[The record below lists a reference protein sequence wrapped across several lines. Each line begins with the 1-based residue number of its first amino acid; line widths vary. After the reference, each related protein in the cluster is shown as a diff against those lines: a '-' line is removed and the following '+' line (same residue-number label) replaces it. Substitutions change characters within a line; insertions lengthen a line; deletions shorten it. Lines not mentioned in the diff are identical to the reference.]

1 MIMRNLRVTFTA
13 RYTKDAAFALF
24 GAAVGF
30 LALGHDSPSALAFT
44 ALFPVGWIMARG
56 RLQAFM
62 FAFSYY
68 ATAARG
74 VPLGAAIFFGEGAG
88 LSAGVAMWLF
98 SSLCLAAPWTALY
111 YGGKKPHIC
120 AARYLYA
127 LVCVTVPPV
136 GIIGWASPLYAAG
149 VLLPRSGW
157 LGIAAFGLLLPLLF
171 ARLRAARKRTGAAAV
186 VSVFV
191 CAALFACFAE
201 SETKLPQG
209 WIAVDTYF
217 GKLDRN
223 ENLHRQ
229 SLLRAA
235 SITKKVVSAPPDV
248 RYILL
253 PETITGAWF
262 GASEELWGPV
272 RRYLALKGQTVV
284 VGAEIYDASLRYD
297 NALIFLGDD
306 GGFYYCQRIPVP
318 VSMWVPF
325 GGRGTAKSHL
335 FDNGIIRLKNGES
348 VLCLLC
354 YEQFLAW
361 PVLYSIALA
370 RPDMIAASANLWWGG
385 GSITKIRRQA
395 VTAWALL
402 FDLPVASASN
412 N

>member
-1 MIMRNLRVTFTA
+1 M
-13 RYTKDAAFALF
+13 
-24 GAAVGF
+24 GF
-30 LALGHDSPSALAFT
+30 MALGHDSPSTLAFT
-44 ALFPVGWIMARG
+44 ALFPVGWIMAR
-56 RLQAFM
+56 RSLQAFL

-68 ATAARG
+68 TAASRG

-111 YGGKKPHIC
+111 YGGKKPYVSAIHYLC
-120 AARYLYA
+120 AI
-127 LVCVTVPPV
+127 VCVTVPPV

-149 VLLPRSGW
+149 VLLPGSRW
-157 LGIAAFGLLLPLLF
+157 LGIAAFGLLLPLLLVW
-171 ARLRAARKRTGAAAV
+171 LRAARKRTGAGAV
-186 VSVFV
+186 AFVFI

-201 SETKLPQG
+201 SETKLPEG
-209 WIAVDTYF
+209 WMAVDTYF

-235 SITKKVVSAPPDV
+235 SITEKVVSAPPDV

-253 PETITGAWF
+253 PETITGTWF
-262 GASEELWGPV
+262 GASEELWEPV
-272 RRYLALKGQTVV
+272 GRYLSLKGQTVV

-306 GGFYYCQRIPVP
+306 GGFYYRQRVPVP

-335 FDNGIIRLKNGES
+335 FDSGIMRLKNGQS

-354 YEQFLAW
+354 YEQFIAW
-361 PVLYSIALA
+361 PVLYSMAA
-370 RPDMIAASANLWWGG
+370 ECPDMIAASANLWWGG
-385 GSITKIRRQA
+385 GSITRIRRQA

>member
-1 MIMRNLRVTFTA
+1 MISLRISLTG

-56 RLQAFM
+56 RLQAFL

-68 ATAARG
+68 TAASRG

-111 YGGKKPHIC
+111 YSGKKPHIC
-120 AARYLYA
+120 AMLYLLA

-149 VLLPRSGW
+149 IFLPGSGW
-157 LGIAAFGLLLPLLF
+157 LGIAVFGLLLPFLL
-171 ARLRAARKRTGAAAV
+171 AKLRVARKRTEAGAVAF
-186 VSVFV
+186 VFI

-201 SETKLPQG
+201 SETKLPEG
-209 WIAVDTYF
+209 WMAVDTYF
-217 GKLDRN
+217 GKLDRE

-235 SITKKVVSAPPDV
+235 SIIEKVVSAPPDV

-262 GASEELWGPV
+262 GASEELWTPV
-272 RRYLALKGQTVV
+272 GRYLALKGQTVV
-284 VGAEIYDASLRYD
+284 VGAEIYDAALRYD

-306 GGFYYCQRIPVP
+306 GGFYYRQRVPVP

-335 FDNGIIRLKNGES
+335 FDSGIIRLKNGES

-354 YEQFLAW
+354 YEQFIAW
-361 PVLYSIALA
+361 PVLYAMALA
-370 RPDMIAASANLWWGG
+370 RPDVIAASANLWWGG

-395 VTAWALL
+395 VTAWARL

>member
-1 MIMRNLRVTFTA
+1 M
-13 RYTKDAAFALF
+13 
-24 GAAVGF
+24 GF

-44 ALFPVGWIMARG
+44 ALFPVGWIIARG
-56 RLQAFM
+56 RLQAFV

-68 ATAARG
+68 AAASRG

-120 AARYLYA
+120 AARYLFA

-149 VLLPRSGW
+149 VLLPGSGW
-157 LGIAAFGLLLPLLF
+157 LGIAVFGLLFPFLL

-186 VSVFV
+186 TSVFI
-191 CAALFACFAE
+191 CAALFVCLAE
-201 SETKLPQG
+201 SEAKLPQG
-209 WIAVDTYF
+209 WMAVDTHF
-217 GKLDRN
+217 GKLNRN
-223 ENLHRQ
+223 ENMHRQ

-235 SITKKVVSAPPDV
+235 AITEKVVSAPPDV

-262 GASEELWGPV
+262 GASEELWTPV
-272 RRYLALKGQTVV
+272 GRYLALKGQTVV
-284 VGAEIYDASLRYD
+284 VGAEIYDAALRYD

-306 GGFYYCQRIPVP
+306 GGFYYRQRVPVP

-335 FDNGIIRLKNGES
+335 FDSGIIRLKNGES
-348 VLCLLC
+348 VLCLLY
-354 YEQFLAW
+354 YEQFIAW
-361 PVLYSIALA
+361 PVLYSMAA
-370 RPDMIAASANLWWGG
+370 ERPDMIAAAANLWWGG
-385 GSITKIRRQA
+385 GSITRIRSQA
-395 VTAWALL
+395 VAAWALL
-402 FDLPVASASN
+402 FRLTEVSAEN
-412 N
+412 I

>member
-1 MIMRNLRVTFTA
+1 
-13 RYTKDAAFALF
+13 
-24 GAAVGF
+24 
-30 LALGHDSPSALAFT
+30 
-44 ALFPVGWIMARG
+44 
-56 RLQAFM
+56 M

-111 YGGKKPHIC
+111 YDGKKPHIC
-120 AARYLYA
+120 AMLYLLA

-149 VLLPRSGW
+149 IFLPGSGW
-157 LGIAAFGLLLPLLF
+157 LGIAVFGLLLPLLL

-191 CAALFACFAE
+191 CAALFAGFAE
-201 SETKLPQG
+201 SETKLPKG
-209 WIAVDTYF
+209 WMAVDTHF
-217 GKLDRN
+217 GKLDCE

-235 SITKKVVSAPPDV
+235 AITERVVSAPPGV
-248 RYILL
+248 QYILL

-262 GASEELWGPV
+262 GASEELWEPV
-272 RRYLALKGQTVV
+272 GRYLALKGQTVV

-306 GGFYYCQRIPVP
+306 GGVHYRQRVPVP

-325 GGRGTAKSHL
+325 GGRGSAKSHL
-335 FDNGIIRLKNGES
+335 FDNGIIRLKNGRS

-354 YEQFLAW
+354 YEQFIAW
-361 PVLYSIALA
+361 PVLCSMAA
-370 RPDMIAASANLWWGG
+370 GRPDMIAASANLWWGG
-385 GSITKIRRQA
+385 GSITRIRSQA
-395 VTAWALL
+395 VAAWALL
-402 FDLPVASASN
+402 FGLTEVSAEN
-412 N
+412 I

>member
-1 MIMRNLRVTFTA
+1 MINLRSHFLGRCANDT
-13 RYTKDAAFALF
+13 AFALF

-44 ALFPVGWIMARG
+44 ALFPVGWILARG
-56 RLQAFM
+56 RLQAFL

-68 ATAARG
+68 AAASRG
-74 VPLGAAIFFGEGAG
+74 VPSGAAIFFGEGAG

-98 SSLCLAAPWTALY
+98 SSLCLAAPWAALH

-120 AARYLYA
+120 AARYLCA
-127 LVCVTVPPV
+127 LICVTVPPV

-149 VLLPRSGW
+149 ILLPGSGW
-157 LGIAAFGLLLPLLF
+157 LGITALGVLFPFLL
-171 ARLRAARKRTGAAAV
+171 AKLRAARKRTGAAAV
-186 VSVFV
+186 ASVFM
-191 CAALFACFAE
+191 CAALFACFAK
-201 SETKLPQG
+201 SEAKPPEG
-209 WIAVDTYF
+209 WMAVDTHF

-223 ENLHRQ
+223 ENIHRQ

-235 SITKKVVSAPPDV
+235 AITERVVSAPPGV

-262 GASEELWGPV
+262 GASEELWEPV
-272 RRYLALKGQTVV
+272 GRYLALKGQTVV
-284 VGAEIYDASLRYD
+284 VGTGIYDAALRYD

-306 GGFYYCQRIPVP
+306 GGFYYRQRIPVP

-335 FDNGIIRLKNGES
+335 FDSGIIRLKNGRR

-354 YEQFLAW
+354 YEQFIAW
-361 PVLYSIALA
+361 PVLCSMAA
-370 RPDMIAASANLWWGG
+370 GRPDMIAASANLWWGG
-385 GSITKIRRQA
+385 GSITRIRSQA
-395 VTAWALL
+395 VAAWALL
-402 FDLPVASASN
+402 FGLTEVSAEN
-412 N
+412 I

>member
-1 MIMRNLRVTFTA
+1 MINLRSHFPG
-13 RYTKDAAFALF
+13 RYTNDTAFALF

-44 ALFPVGWIMARG
+44 ALFPVGWILVR
-56 RLQAFM
+56 RRVQAFL

-68 ATAARG
+68 AAASRG
-74 VPLGAAIFFGEGAG
+74 VPSGAAIFFGEGAG

-120 AARYLYA
+120 AMLYLLA

-149 VLLPRSGW
+149 VLLPGSGW
-157 LGIAAFGLLLPLLF
+157 LGITALGVLFPFLL
-171 ARLRAARKRTGAAAV
+171 AKLRVARKRTGAAAV
-186 VSVFV
+186 ASVFI
-191 CAALFACFAE
+191 CAALFVCLAE
-201 SETKLPQG
+201 SEAKLPQG
-209 WIAVDTYF
+209 WMAVDTYF
-217 GKLDRN
+217 GKLNRD

-235 SITKKVVSAPPDV
+235 SVTEKVVSAPPDV

-262 GASEELWGPV
+262 GASEELWEPV
-272 RRYLALKGQTVV
+272 GRYLALKGQTVV

-306 GGFYYCQRIPVP
+306 GSFYYRQRVPVP

-335 FDNGIIRLKNGES
+335 FDSGIIRLKNGQR

-354 YEQFLAW
+354 YEQFIAW
-361 PVLYSIALA
+361 PVLCSMAA
-370 RPDMIAASANLWWGG
+370 GRPDMIAASANLWWGG
-385 GSITKIRRQA
+385 GSITRIRSQA
-395 VTAWALL
+395 VAAWALL
-402 FDLPVASASN
+402 FGLTEVSAEN
-412 N
+412 I

>member
-1 MIMRNLRVTFTA
+1 MINLRSHFLGRCANDT
-13 RYTKDAAFALF
+13 AFALF

-56 RLQAFM
+56 RLQAFL

-68 ATAARG
+68 AAASRG
-74 VPLGAAIFFGEGAG
+74 VPSGAAIFFGEGVG

-98 SSLCLAAPWTALY
+98 SSLCLAAPWAALY

-120 AARYLYA
+120 AARYLFA
-127 LVCVTVPPV
+127 LVCVTMPPV

-149 VLLPRSGW
+149 VLLPGSGW
-157 LGIAAFGLLLPLLF
+157 LGITALGVLFPFLL
-171 ARLRAARKRTGAAAV
+171 AKLRVARKRTGAAAV
-186 VSVFV
+186 ASVFI
-191 CAALFACFAE
+191 CAALFACFAK
-201 SETKLPQG
+201 SEAKLPDG
-209 WIAVDTYF
+209 WMAVDTHF

-223 ENLHRQ
+223 ENMHRQ

-235 SITKKVVSAPPDV
+235 AITERVVSAPPGV
-248 RYILL
+248 QYILL

-262 GASEELWGPV
+262 EASEELWEPV
-272 RRYLALKGQTVV
+272 GRYLALKGQTVV
-284 VGAEIYDASLRYD
+284 VGAEIYDAALRYD

-306 GGFYYCQRIPVP
+306 GGFYYCQRVPVP

-335 FDNGIIRLKNGES
+335 FDSGIMRLKNGQS

-354 YEQFLAW
+354 YEQFIAW
-361 PVLYSIALA
+361 PVLYSMAA
-370 RPDMIAASANLWWGG
+370 ERPDMIAASANLWWGE
-385 GSITKIRRQA
+385 GSITKIRHQA

-402 FDLPVASASN
+402 FDLLVASAN
-412 N
+412 NN

>member
-1 MIMRNLRVTFTA
+1 MINLRSHFPG
-13 RYTKDAAFALF
+13 RYTNDTAFALF

-68 ATAARG
+68 AAASRG

-98 SSLCLAAPWTALY
+98 SSLCLAAPWAALH

-120 AARYLYA
+120 AARYLCA
-127 LVCVTVPPV
+127 LICVTVPPV

-149 VLLPRSGW
+149 VLLPGSGW
-157 LGIAAFGLLLPLLF
+157 LGITALGVLFPFLL
-171 ARLRAARKRTGAAAV
+171 AKLRVARKRTGAAAV
-186 VSVFV
+186 ASVFI
-191 CAALFACFAE
+191 CAALFAYFAK
-201 SETKLPQG
+201 SEAKLPDG
-209 WIAVDTYF
+209 WMAVDTHF

-223 ENLHRQ
+223 ENMHRQ

-235 SITKKVVSAPPDV
+235 AITERVVSAPPGGQ
-248 RYILL
+248 YILL

-262 GASEELWGPV
+262 GASEELWEPV
-272 RRYLALKGQTVV
+272 GRYLALKGQTVV

-306 GGFYYCQRIPVP
+306 GGFYYRQRVPVP

-335 FDNGIIRLKNGES
+335 LDSGIMRLKNGQS

-354 YEQFLAW
+354 YEQFIAW
-361 PVLYSIALA
+361 PVLYSMAA
-370 RPDMIAASANLWWGG
+370 ECPDMIAASANLWWGG
-385 GSITKIRRQA
+385 GSITRIRRQA

>member
-1 MIMRNLRVTFTA
+1 MMNLRVTFTG

-30 LALGHDSPSALAFT
+30 LALGHDSPSTLAFT
-44 ALFPVGWIMARG
+44 ALFTVGWVMARG
-56 RLQAFM
+56 RLQAFL

-68 ATAARG
+68 AAASRG
-74 VPLGAAIFFGEGAG
+74 VPSGAAIFFGEGAG
-88 LSAGVAMWLF
+88 ISTGIVMWIL
-98 SSLCLAAPWTALY
+98 SSLCLAAPWAALH
-111 YGGKKPHIC
+111 YGGKTPHIC
-120 AARYLYA
+120 AACYLCA

-136 GIIGWASPLYAAG
+136 GLIGWASPLYAAG
-149 VLLPRSGW
+149 ILLPRSGW
-157 LGIAAFGLLLPLLF
+157 LGIAAFGLLLPLLL
-171 ARLRAARKRTGAAAV
+171 ARLRAARKKTGAAAIA
-186 VSVFV
+186 SVFM
-191 CAALFACFAE
+191 CAALFACLAE
-201 SETKLPQG
+201 SETKPPQG
-209 WIAVDTYF
+209 WMAVDTHF

-235 SITKKVVSAPPDV
+235 AITEKVVSAPPGV

-262 GASEELWGPV
+262 GASEELWEPV
-272 RRYLALKGQTVV
+272 GRYLALKGQTVV
-284 VGAEIYDASLRYD
+284 VGAEIYDAALRYD
-297 NALIFLGDD
+297 NALLFLGDD
-306 GGFYYCQRIPVP
+306 GGFYYRQRIPVP
-318 VSMWVPF
+318 VSMWIPF

-335 FDNGIIRLKNGES
+335 FDGGIIGLKNGES

-354 YEQFLAW
+354 YEQFIAW
-361 PVLYSIALA
+361 PVLYSMAA
-370 RPDMIAASANLWWGG
+370 ERPDMIAASANLWWGG

>member
-1 MIMRNLRVTFTA
+1 MMTLRLTFTG

-30 LALGHDSPSALAFT
+30 LALGHDSPSTLAFT
-44 ALFPVGWIMARG
+44 ALFTVGWVMARG
-56 RLQAFM
+56 RLQAFL

-68 ATAARG
+68 AAASRG
-74 VPLGAAIFFGEGAG
+74 VPSGAAIFFGEGAG
-88 LSAGVAMWLF
+88 ISTGIVMWIL
-98 SSLCLAAPWTALY
+98 SSLCLAAPWAALH
-111 YGGKKPHIC
+111 YGGKTPHIC
-120 AARYLYA
+120 AACYLCA

-136 GIIGWASPLYAAG
+136 GLIGWASPLYAAG
-149 VLLPRSGW
+149 ILLPRSGW
-157 LGIAAFGLLLPLLF
+157 LGIAAFGLLLPLLL
-171 ARLRAARKRTGAAAV
+171 ARLRAARKKTGAAAIA
-186 VSVFV
+186 SVFM
-191 CAALFACFAE
+191 CAALFACLAE
-201 SETKLPQG
+201 SETKPPQG
-209 WIAVDTYF
+209 WMAVDTHF

-235 SITKKVVSAPPDV
+235 AITEKVVSAPPGV

-262 GASEELWGPV
+262 GASEELWEPV
-272 RRYLALKGQTVV
+272 GRYLALKGQTVV
-284 VGAEIYDASLRYD
+284 VGAEIYDAALRYD
-297 NALIFLGDD
+297 NALLFLGDD
-306 GGFYYCQRIPVP
+306 GGFYYRQRIPVP
-318 VSMWVPF
+318 VSMWIPF

-335 FDNGIIRLKNGES
+335 FDGGIIGLKNGES

-354 YEQFLAW
+354 YEQFIAW
-361 PVLYSIALA
+361 PVLYSMAA
-370 RPDMIAASANLWWGG
+370 ERPDMIAASANLWWGG

>member
-1 MIMRNLRVTFTA
+1 MINLRSHFPG
-13 RYTKDAAFALF
+13 RYTNDTAFALF

-88 LSAGVAMWLF
+88 LSAGVAMWLL

-111 YGGKKPHIC
+111 YSGKKPHIC
-120 AARYLYA
+120 AMLYLLA
-127 LVCVTVPPV
+127 LVCVTVPPL

-149 VLLPRSGW
+149 VLLPGSGW
-157 LGIAAFGLLLPLLF
+157 LGITALGVLFPFLL
-171 ARLRAARKRTGAAAV
+171 AKLRVARKRTGAAAV
-186 VSVFV
+186 ASVFI

-201 SETKLPQG
+201 SETKLPKG
-209 WIAVDTYF
+209 WMAVDTHF
-217 GKLDRN
+217 GKLDCE

-235 SITKKVVSAPPDV
+235 AITERVVSAPPGV

-262 GASEELWGPV
+262 GASEELWEPV
-272 RRYLALKGQTVV
+272 GRYLALKGQTVV

-306 GGFYYCQRIPVP
+306 GGFYYRQRIPVP

-335 FDNGIIRLKNGES
+335 FDSGTIRLKNGQS
-348 VLCLLC
+348 ILCLLC
-354 YEQFLAW
+354 YEQFIAW
-361 PVLYSIALA
+361 PVIYAMALA
-370 RPDMIAASANLWWGG
+370 RPDMIAASANLWWGE
-385 GSITKIRRQA
+385 GSITKIRHQA

-402 FDLPVASASN
+402 FELELVSAHNS
-412 N
+412 

>member
-1 MIMRNLRVTFTA
+1 MINLRSHFLGRCANDT
-13 RYTKDAAFALF
+13 AFALF

-44 ALFPVGWIMARG
+44 ALFPVGWIMAQG
-56 RLQAFM
+56 RLQAFL

-68 ATAARG
+68 AAASRG
-74 VPLGAAIFFGEGAG
+74 VPSGAAIFFGEGAG
-88 LSAGVAMWLF
+88 LSAGIVMWIL
-98 SSLCLAAPWTALY
+98 SSLCLAAPWAALH

-120 AARYLYA
+120 AACYLCA

-149 VLLPRSGW
+149 VLLPGSGW
-157 LGIAAFGLLLPLLF
+157 LGIAAFGLLLPLLL

-186 VSVFV
+186 VSVFICV
-191 CAALFACFAE
+191 ALFACLAE
-201 SETKLPQG
+201 SEAKLPQG
-209 WIAVDTYF
+209 WMAVDTYF
-217 GKLDRN
+217 GKLNRD

-235 SITKKVVSAPPDV
+235 AITEKVVSAPPGT

-262 GASEELWGPV
+262 GASEELWEPV
-272 RRYLALKGQTVV
+272 GRYLALKGQTVV

-297 NALIFLGDD
+297 NALIFLGGD
-306 GGFYYCQRIPVP
+306 GGFYYRQRVPVP

-335 FDNGIIRLKNGES
+335 FDSGIIRLKNGCGL
-348 VLCLLC
+348 LCLLC
-354 YEQFLAW
+354 YEQFIAW
-361 PVLYSIALA
+361 PVLYAMALA
-370 RPDMIAASANLWWGG
+370 RPDMIAASSNLWWGR

-395 VTAWALL
+395 VAAWALL
-402 FDLPVASASN
+402 FDLPVVSASN

>member
-1 MIMRNLRVTFTA
+1 MMNLRIFLTG
-13 RYTKDAAFALF
+13 RYTNDTAFALF

-98 SSLCLAAPWTALY
+98 SSLCLVAPWTALY
-111 YGGKKPHIC
+111 YDGKKPHIC
-120 AARYLYA
+120 AMLYLLA

-149 VLLPRSGW
+149 IFLPGSGW
-157 LGIAAFGLLLPLLF
+157 LGITALGVLFPFLL
-171 ARLRAARKRTGAAAV
+171 ARLRVARKRTGAAAV
-186 VSVFV
+186 ASVFI
-191 CAALFACFAE
+191 CAALFACLAE
-201 SETKLPQG
+201 SEAKLPQG
-209 WIAVDTYF
+209 WMAVDTHF

-223 ENLHRQ
+223 ENMHRQ

-235 SITKKVVSAPPDV
+235 AITERVVSAPPGV
-248 RYILL
+248 QYILL

-262 GASEELWGPV
+262 EASEELWEPV
-272 RRYLALKGQTVV
+272 GRYLALKGQTVV
-284 VGAEIYDASLRYD
+284 VGAEIYDAALRYD

-306 GGFYYCQRIPVP
+306 GGFYYRQRVPVP

-335 FDNGIIRLKNGES
+335 FDNGIIRLKNGRGL
-348 VLCLLC
+348 LCLLC
-354 YEQFLAW
+354 YEQFIAW
-361 PVLYSIALA
+361 PVLYSMALA
-370 RPDMIAASANLWWGG
+370 HPNMIAASANLWWGE
-385 GSITKIRRQA
+385 GSITKIRHQA

>member
-1 MIMRNLRVTFTA
+1 MRNLRVTFTA

-44 ALFPVGWIMARG
+44 AFFPVGWIMARG

-88 LSAGVAMWLF
+88 ISAGIVMWVL
-98 SSLCLAAPWTALY
+98 SSLCLAAPWAALH
-111 YGGKKPHIC
+111 YGGEKPHIC
-120 AARYLYA
+120 AARYLCA

-149 VLLPRSGW
+149 ILLPGSGW
-157 LGIAAFGLLLPLLF
+157 LGIAVFGLLFPFLL
-171 ARLRAARKRTGAAAV
+171 ARLRAARKRTGATAV
-186 VSVFV
+186 TSVFI
-191 CAALFACFAE
+191 CAALFVCLAE
-201 SETKLPQG
+201 SEAKLPQG
-209 WIAVDTYF
+209 WMAVDTYF

-235 SITKKVVSAPPDV
+235 SVTEKVVSAPPDV

-262 GASEELWGPV
+262 GASEELWEPV
-272 RRYLALKGQTVV
+272 GRYLALKGQTVV

-306 GGFYYCQRIPVP
+306 GGFYYRQRVPVP

-335 FDNGIIRLKNGES
+335 FDSGIIHLKNGRGL
-348 VLCLLC
+348 LCLLC
-354 YEQFLAW
+354 YEQFIAW
-361 PVLYSIALA
+361 PVLYSMALA